1 MRITTTSLVIGTLFT
16 SIALMQACGG
26 SDGSGS
32 SNGSG
37 GTNSGGTNSGGT
49 SSGGTDSGGSAGAPS
64 DTDSGG
70 TSAGGSSGATSST
83 GSGTNASGGNTA
95 SGGASTSSGGASTS
109 SGGSAGDGPIGPVCG
124 EFGAE
129 CEAAG
134 DCCSDVCGP
143 DNTCARNVIACNEEG
158 ADCASGTDCCSFN
171 CDDGTCSDAAC
182 LDDGEECSDGDT
194 CCSGVCDGGTCGDVN
209 GPYTECKSAG
219 NSCEDDAD
227 CCSSLCEDGACSQK
241 VSYCVQLNDICTAN
255 ADCCSG
261 NCIMEDGA
269 AAGYCGTLEV
279 GPERCKDGQAG
290 MVCGSDCAQ
299 CCSRACGPGPA
310 GTFICQPPSGCRPAG
325 ELCVRDTDCCGG
337 DPASG
342 LPGSGESDAFC
353 ERESAD
359 DVFGRCKSQRCTPQG
374 DVCQLNGGLCSES
387 SQLPSNCCPTNSNPS
402 NPNWKKGECEYDPL
416 GIPRCNGFD
425 DDYCVPEGGSCS
437 QTGDCCDGRP
447 CVPDP
452 DDNNRLKCGTKACN
466 EDGDT
471 CTTNAD
477 CCIGNIC
484 YIAAGEIHGS
494 CTPPST
500 GTGGTGGTDGTGGSG
515 TGGDGGSGTGG
526 SGNGGTDTSD
536 TTSTGSGGTG
546 STPCSAYSQT
556 CGETSDCCDADLGV
570 ECITGRCLIQN

>member
-1 MRITTTSLVIGTLFT
+1 
-16 SIALMQACGG
+16 
-26 SDGSGS
+26 
-32 SNGSG
+32 
-37 GTNSGGTNSGGT
+37 
-49 SSGGTDSGGSAGAPS
+49 
-64 DTDSGG
+64 
-70 TSAGGSSGATSST
+70 
-83 GSGTNASGGNTA
+83 
-95 SGGASTSSGGASTS
+95 
-109 SGGSAGDGPIGPVCG
+109 VCG
-124 EFGAE
+124 SYGDE
-129 CEAAG
+129 CQAAG
-134 DCCSDVCGP
+134 DCCSEVCDP
-143 DNTCARNVIACNEEG
+143 NNTCGRNVIECNEEG
-158 ADCASGTDCCSFN
+158 ADCAANTDCCSFN

-182 LDDGEECSDGDT
+182 LDDGDECTEDGAA
-194 CCSGVCDGGTCGDVN
+194 CCSGICDGGVCGDIN
-209 GPYTECKSAG
+209 GPYTTCKSSG
-219 NSCEDDAD
+219 NSCEDDSD
-227 CCSSLCEDGACSQK
+227 CCSALCDGGQCSQG

-261 NCIMEDGA
+261 NCVMEDGA
-269 AAGYCGTLEV
+269 AAGYCGQLDV

-310 GTFICQPPSGCRPAG
+310 GVFICQPPSGCRPAG

-387 SQLPSNCCPTNSNPS
+387 SQLPSNCCPTNANPS

-437 QTGDCCDGRP
+437 QTGDCCDNRP

-452 DDNNRLKCGTKACN
+452 DDNNRLKCGTKTCN
-466 EDGDT
+466 EDGDA

-515 TGGDGGSGTGG
+515 TGGSGTGG
-526 SGNGGTDTSD
+526 TTSTGSGGSSSTDSGGTSSTD
-536 TTSTGSGGTG
+536 TGSGGTG

-556 CGETSDCCDADLGV
+556 CGETSDCCDASLGV
-570 ECITGRCLIQN
+570 ECLTGRCLIQN

>member
-16 SIALMQACGG
+16 GLMVMQACGG
-26 SDGSGS
+26 SGGDGGFD
-32 SNGSG
+32 NGSG
-37 GTNSGGTNSGGT
+37 GTAGVNSGG
-49 SSGGTDSGGSAGAPS
+49 SSAGGSGAGNN
-64 DTDSGG
+64 TESGG
-70 TSAGGSSGATSST
+70 TSAGGSSGGTTSGTTTT
-83 GSGTNASGGNTA
+83 GSGANGSGASGGVAGN
-95 SGGASTSSGGASTS
+95 GGATSGTGGTAGGA
-109 SGGSAGDGPIGPVCG
+109 GEGPIGPVCG
-124 EFGAE
+124 SYGDA

-134 DCCSDVCGP
+134 DCCSEVCDPNGA
-143 DNTCARNVIACNEEG
+143 CGRNVIACNEEG
-158 ADCASGTDCCSFN
+158 TDCAANTDCCSFN

-182 LDDGEECSDGDT
+182 LDDGEECAEDGAA
-194 CCSGVCDGGTCGDVN
+194 CCSGICDGGTCGDVN
-209 GPYTECKSAG
+209 GPSTTCKSSG
-219 NSCEDDAD
+219 NSCEDDSD
-227 CCSSLCEDGACSQK
+227 CCSALCEDGHCSQK

-261 NCIMEDGA
+261 NCLMEDGA
-269 AAGYCGTLEV
+269 AAGYCGQLEI

-310 GTFICQPPSGCRPAG
+310 GVFICQPPSGCRPAG

-374 DVCQLNGGLCSES
+374 DVCQLNGGLCDES
-387 SQLPSNCCPTNSNPS
+387 SQLPSNCCPTNANPS
-402 NPNWKKGECEYDPL
+402 NPNWQKGECEYDPL
-416 GIPRCNGFD
+416 GIPRCNGFA

-437 QTGDCCDGRP
+437 QTGDCCDERP
-447 CVPDP
+447 CVPDA

-471 CTTNAD
+471 CTTNSD
-477 CCIGNIC
+477 CCVGTIC

-500 GTGGTGGTDGTGGSG
+500 GTGGTGGTDGTGGTG
-515 TGGDGGSGTGG
+515 TGGTTSTGTGG
-526 SGNGGTDTSD
+526 TGGVGSGGTST
-536 TTSTGSGGTG
+536 TGSGGTG

-556 CGETSDCCDADLGV
+556 CSETSDCCDADLGV
-570 ECITGRCLIQN
+570 TCLMDRCLIQN